1 MSVFNNVVLFCDPVR
16 AIAACKTA
24 QNQNAP
30 MPAERRAERRAS
42 SRVVWCNYWAL
53 FYIAALV
60 LTRLSSARILH
71 IESKKIDDEEML
83 S

>member
-1 MSVFNNVVLFCDPVR
+1 MSVFNNVVLFSDPVR
-16 AIAACKTA
+16 AIAACKMA

-30 MPAERRAERRAS
+30 MPAERRAS